1 MMANKLD
8 GLIPILY
15 AALQVVSRELTGL
28 IPASTPNL
36 EAASLAIGQQV
47 RIPIT
52 PKSGNINLVPGPVP
66 TGSGIQFSF
75 LDLMITKSRICEPII
90 WTGEEYTAVGGQYPQ
105 LQMNVFQ
112 QAMRG
117 LVKEVEQDLA
127 VEGVMGAVSSGNVY
141 GTAGTTPFNGGL
153 GDLAQVLKIL
163 KDQGTP
169 ETDLQAVLNTAAA
182 ASMRSLV
189 NLTNVDNSGDANLL
203 RRGILSNLYGFAI
216 RESAAYTPII
226 PGSGAGYLING
237 AQTAGA
243 TELTVD
249 TGSGAINKGAII
261 TIGSDTANRYV
272 VAEDVASGGTVI
284 KIAGGLKANVADNAA
299 VNIGPV
305 YNPNLMFSRDAL
317 VLATRTP
324 PVPEGGDGAKDH
336 VTISD
341 PISGLSFDVALY
353 GEFYQNTVTIGI
365 NWGCKSVNP
374 DHSVVLLG

>member
-1 MMANKLD
+1 MANRLD
-8 GLIPILY
+8 GLIPLLY
-15 AALQVVSRELTGL
+15 AALQVVSRELVGL

-36 EAASLAIGQQV
+36 EASHAAKGQQV
-47 RIPIT
+47 RVPIT
-52 PKSGNINLVPGPVP
+52 PKSGNQDLVPGSVP
-66 TGSGIQFSF
+66 IGSGIEFAF
-75 LDLMITKSRICEPII
+75 LDLIINKSRICEPIV
-90 WTGEEYTAVGGQYPQ
+90 WTGEEYTAVGGQFPQ

-117 LVKEVEQDLA
+117 LVKEIEQDLA
-127 VEGVMGAVSSGNVY
+127 VEGVMGAVSAGNIY
-141 GTAGTTPFNGGL
+141 GTAGTTPLSGSL

-182 ASMRSLV
+182 ANMRSLV
-189 NLTNVDNSGDANLL
+189 NLTNVDNSGDTNLL

-216 RESAAYTPII
+216 RESAAYTAIV
-226 PGSGAGYLING
+226 PGAGAGYLING

-249 TGSGAINKGAII
+249 TGSGAINKGTII

-272 VAEDVASGGTVI
+272 VAEDVAGGGTVI
-284 KIAGGLKANVADNAA
+284 KIAGGLKANVADNGAI
-299 VNIGPV
+299 NIGAA

-324 PVPEGGDGAKDH
+324 PLPEGGDGAKDH

-341 PISGLSFDVALY
+341 PVSGLSFDVALY
-353 GEFYQNTVTIGI
+353 GEFYQNVVTIGI
-365 NWGCKSVNP
+365 NWGCKAVNP